1 MVCSEQKRKN
11 KRESMRRERSY
22 TKRFVSFLQMLIL
35 LVLLGGCVIE
45 RNGSFCEI
53 YQDPLYF
60 TRDTPKD
67 LQERITV
74 LNEAWEYYCE
84 E

>member
-1 MVCSEQKRKN
+1 
-11 KRESMRRERSY
+11 
-22 TKRFVSFLQMLIL
+22 MLIL

-45 RNGSFCEI
+45 RDGSFCEI